1 MRRLLTQVLGV
12 KEEENESPSGVLKR
26 EDLVKALHK
35 GGKSRTLSWAFQT
48 PFPAVHFENGE
59 EASVEY
65 LQAILLCYAGAGTSP
80 GVNKDAEFLAGD
92 LKKEEFS
99 LYVNELF
106 DRFMEQGAEA
116 KKKWVLYAAS
126 IHGGNLMVKKL
137 YRQIQEWPANARGAM
152 ACEAV
157 NALALSPVSE
167 ALLKVDGIA
176 SKFKFRQVKAA
187 AAKALEFA
195 AGQLGITREEL
206 SDRIVPDL
214 GFNERM
220 ERVFDYGARSFTVSI
235 TPELEIQVRD
245 QEGRKLKN
253 MPAPGKRDEED
264 KAARAYEEF
273 KAMKSS

>member
-1 MRRLLTQVLGV
+1 MSLRQKAAVWACDMALMAKEYKKEILSYAKDTAKSVREELLKILEEQKDWKDDILVLLSDKKAGPREAAVYVLDAWNDVSDRPALEAALEKEKNAKVRRLLTQVLGV

-137 YRQIQEWPANARGAM
+137 YRQIQEWPANARGA
-152 ACEAV
+152 
-157 NALALSPVSE
+157 
-167 ALLKVDGIA
+167 
-176 SKFKFRQVKAA
+176 RHW
-187 AAKALEFA
+187 
-195 AGQLGITREEL
+195 
-206 SDRIVPDL
+206 
-214 GFNERM
+214 
-220 ERVFDYGARSFTVSI
+220 
-235 TPELEIQVRD
+235 
-245 QEGRKLKN
+245 
-253 MPAPGKRDEED
+253 
-264 KAARAYEEF
+264 
-273 KAMKSS
+273 

>member
-137 YRQIQEWPANARGAM
+137 YRQIQPWP
-152 ACEAV
+152 
-157 NALALSPVSE
+157 
-167 ALLKVDGIA
+167 
-176 SKFKFRQVKAA
+176 
-187 AAKALEFA
+187 
-195 AGQLGITREEL
+195 
-206 SDRIVPDL
+206 
-214 GFNERM
+214 
-220 ERVFDYGARSFTVSI
+220 
-235 TPELEIQVRD
+235 VR
-245 QEGRKLKN
+245 RLTHW
-253 MPAPGKRDEED
+253 P
-264 KAARAYEEF
+264 
-273 KAMKSS
+273 